1 MKTKID
7 LWDVTFNII
16 LRLDSIE
23 RLENIIASITFL
35 NRHFNTNVTVW
46 ECSYRDNGFLK
57 KLLDNARVSYVF
69 KQDDDPILFRTHYL
83 NQMIQET
90 TTPIVSIWDTDVI
103 APVNQ
108 IIDAVNLLRLQEA
121 DFVYPYDKLF
131 LDTSIIIRNL
141 YLESEDISLLMNN
154 TKKMKQMY
162 PPKPVGGAFF
172 CNLKAYKES
181 GLENE
186 KFYGWGMEDGERY
199 CRWEKMGYRMKRIDG
214 PLFHLSHPRG
224 INSDMHHPD
233 QHVIKMREFKAA
245 NRFTKKV
252 GTDV

>member
-162 PPKPVGGAFF
+162 QIGRA
-172 CNLKAYKES
+172 
-181 GLENE
+181 
-186 KFYGWGMEDGERY
+186 
-199 CRWEKMGYRMKRIDG
+199 
-214 PLFHLSHPRG
+214 
-224 INSDMHHPD
+224 
-233 QHVIKMREFKAA
+233 HV
-245 NRFTKKV
+245 
-252 GTDV
+252 

>member
-1 MKTKID
+1 M
-7 LWDVTFNII
+7 
-16 LRLDSIE
+16 
-23 RLENIIASITFL
+23 
-35 NRHFNTNVTVW
+35 
-46 ECSYRDNGFLK
+46 
-57 KLLDNARVSYVF
+57 
-69 KQDDDPILFRTHYL
+69 
-83 NQMIQET
+83 
-90 TTPIVSIWDTDVI
+90 
-103 APVNQ
+103 
-108 IIDAVNLLRLQEA
+108 QEA

-199 CRWEKMGYRMKRIDG
+199 CRWEKMGYR
-214 PLFHLSHPRG
+214 
-224 INSDMHHPD
+224 
-233 QHVIKMREFKAA
+233 IKK
-245 NRFTKKV
+245 NRRSFIFTLATL
-252 GTDV
+252 GGLIAICTILTSTL

>member
-57 KLLDNARVSYVF
+57 KLLDNARVS
-69 KQDDDPILFRTHYL
+69 
-83 NQMIQET
+83 E
-90 TTPIVSIWDTDVI
+90 VI

-199 CRWEKMGYRMKRIDG
+199 CRWEKMGYRIKRIDG

>member
-154 TKKMKQMY
+154 TKKMKQM
-162 PPKPVGGAFF
+162 
-172 CNLKAYKES
+172 N
-181 GLENE
+181 
-186 KFYGWGMEDGERY
+186 RY
-199 CRWEKMGYRMKRIDG
+199 CRWEKMGYRIKRIDG